1 MKLMNNDNSLN
12 KNNNYL
18 IRQDGIFNSFIGN
31 MTLNQLIEN
40 SKKFSYEKNK
50 INIITETD
58 DKILSIELTEYPN
71 GSNQNIYCFEKL
83 NNKKDYKNT
92 IEIMREEGMSQTEI
106 AHKLG
111 ISQGYVSKLLK

>member
-1 MKLMNNDNSLN
+1 MDNDKSSNIDNNH
-12 KNNNYL
+12 L
-18 IRQDGIFNSFIGN
+18 IRQDGIFNSYIGN

-40 SKKFSYEKNK
+40 SKRFSYEKNK
-50 INIITETD
+50 VNIITETD

-71 GSNQNIYCFEKL
+71 GNSQNIYYFEKL

-92 IEIMREEGMSQTEI
+92 IKIMREEGMSQTEI
-106 AHKLG
+106 ANKLG